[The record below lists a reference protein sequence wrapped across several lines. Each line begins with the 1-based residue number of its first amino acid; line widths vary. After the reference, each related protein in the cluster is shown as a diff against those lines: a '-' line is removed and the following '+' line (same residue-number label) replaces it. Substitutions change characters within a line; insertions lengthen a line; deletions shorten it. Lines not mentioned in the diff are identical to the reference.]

1 MASSKTI
8 TWWTGVTLGVALYA
22 ASCMVRAEMVLEHW
36 PAAAAEK
43 LKSVISA
50 NANQGAYAVFDM
62 DNTSYRYDLEESLLP
77 FMEMKGLLTRDKLPP
92 ALKLI
97 PFKDTPQF
105 KESLYSYYQ
114 RLCEIDDQVCYPWV
128 AQVFAGFTLR
138 ELKEQVDQLMTYGKP
153 LPVRYYEAGELKT
166 GEVQAPR
173 LFRGMRELYQALM
186 QNGIEVYVMSA
197 ASEDLAR
204 MLLADPKYGYNV
216 KPQNVIGVS
225 MLLKNRK
232 TGELTTVRKLVTA
245 GRYQPDALQDYELTP
260 TLWAPLTWFE
270 GKSAAINTYIDEWKR
285 PILVAGDTPVS
296 DGPMLFHK
304 TDVEKGGV
312 RVWVNRKDK
321 YMQQLNAMQQQN
333 AARQKALGLPVTA
346 DKNWIVVTPDAIQ

>member
-1 MASSKTI
+1 MANNKAR
-8 TWWTGVTLGVALYA
+8 TWWAGLILCA
-22 ASCMVRAEMVLEHW
+22 ASCCAQAEIVLDHW

-43 LKSVISA
+43 LKTVIAA
-50 NANQGAYAVFDM
+50 NANQGAFAVFDM

-77 FMEMKGLLTRDKLPP
+77 FMEMKGLLTRNKLP
-92 ALKLI
+92 ASLRLI

-138 ELKEQVDQLMTYGKP
+138 ELKVQVDQLMAYGKP
-153 LPVRYYEAGELKT
+153 IPVRYYEGAELKSS
-166 GEVQAPR
+166 EVKAPR
-173 LFRGMRELYQALM
+173 LFTGMRELYQALM
-186 QNGIEVYVMSA
+186 QSGIEVYVISA

-232 TGELTTVRKLVTA
+232 TAEVTTVRKLVTQ
-245 GRYQPDALQDYELTP
+245 GKYQPDALLDYELTP
-260 TLWAPLTWFE
+260 ALWAPLTWFQ
-270 GKSAAINTYIDEWKR
+270 GKPAAISTYIDEWKR

-321 YMQQLNAMQQQN
+321 YMQQLNGMQQQN
-333 AARQKALGLPVTA
+333 AARQKELGLPVTA

>member
-1 MASSKTI
+1 MANNKKR
-8 TWWTGVTLGVALYA
+8 TWLAGIALCV
-22 ASCMVRAEMVLEHW
+22 ASCIAHAEIVLEHW
-36 PAAAAEK
+36 PAPAAEK
-43 LKSVISA
+43 LKSVIAA
-50 NANQGAYAVFDM
+50 NANQGAFAVFDM
-62 DNTSYRYDLEESLLP
+62 DNTSYRYDLEEALLP
-77 FMEMKGLLTRDKLPP
+77 FMEMKGLLKRGKLPP
-92 ALKLI
+92 SLRLI

-105 KESLYSYYQ
+105 KESLYSYYL

-138 ELKEQVDQLMTYGKP
+138 ELKQQVDQLMAYGKP
-153 LPVRYYEAGELKT
+153 LPVRYYEGAELKT
-166 GEVQAPR
+166 AEVQAPKP
-173 LFRGMRELYQALM
+173 FSGMRELYKALM
-186 QNGIEVYVMSA
+186 DNGIEVYVMSA

-204 MLLADPKYGYNV
+204 MLLADPQYGYSV
-216 KPQNVIGVS
+216 KPQNVIGVG

-232 TGELTTVRKLVTA
+232 TAELTTVRKLVQQ
-245 GRYQPDALQDYELTP
+245 GKYEPEALLDYELTP

-270 GKSAAINTYIDEWKR
+270 GKPAAINTYIDEWRR

-321 YMQQLNAMQQQN
+321 YMQQLNAMQQKN
-333 AARQKALGLPVTA
+333 AARQKALDLPVTA